1 MHVFF
6 DALFQCISIHSLRME
21 GDRSWR
27 KNTSKHQLISIHSL
41 RMEGDGLILDSGNA
55 VGRFQSTPSAW
66 RETIQFRQ
74 GIRHFRISIHS
85 LRMEGDISDCSKSST
100 SIISIH
106 SLRMEGD

>member
-41 RMEGDGLILDSGNA
+41 RMEGD
-55 VGRFQSTPSAW
+55 
-66 RETIQFRQ
+66 
-74 GIRHFRISIHS
+74 
-85 LRMEGDISDCSKSST
+85 ISDCSKSST